1 MSANLTP
8 GTPARNSNTSNISN
22 ISFIPEKKV
31 KILVVGDGA
40 VGKTCLS
47 MVFVDGK
54 MPVEYVPTVFA
65 NHTIN
70 MNFQENVSF
79 NGIGYNKIQGQDTSG
94 EGKTKSYSS
103 WSLFFEI

>member
-8 GTPARNSNTSNISN
+8 GTPARNSNTSN

-40 VGKTCLS
+40 VGKTCIS
-47 MVFVDGK
+47 MVFVEGK
-54 MPVEYVPTVFA
+54 MPDEYVPTVFA

-70 MNFQENVSF
+70 MNFQESVSF
-79 NGIGYNKIQGQDTSG
+79 IRTGFNRKKFKGWTHI
-94 EGKTKSYSS
+94 
-103 WSLFFEI
+103 W